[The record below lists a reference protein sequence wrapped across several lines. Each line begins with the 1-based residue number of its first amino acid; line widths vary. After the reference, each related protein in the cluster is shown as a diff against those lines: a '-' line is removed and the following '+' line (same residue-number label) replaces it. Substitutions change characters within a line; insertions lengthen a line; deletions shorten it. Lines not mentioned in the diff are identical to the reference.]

1 MGSRVKILN
10 SWTIFV
16 LHNAV
21 TSYWLQK
28 SWLPLHISAHASSQR
43 TQTISI
49 WAGYKLSKRKQF
61 PCKNGVIR
69 PTETKTFSKS
79 PLLKWKPHCF
89 AQFLID
95 NDEGWIS
102 LIGQNTFRNL
112 IKMKQQLR
120 QRKTFRINV
129 ISATLKIPQRF
140 STAVKN

>member
-1 MGSRVKILN
+1 MQTKKKYKAWLKVFFRCYALAGNRSTLKPRECFKKRKN
-10 SWTIFV
+10 S
-16 LHNAV
+16 
-21 TSYWLQK
+21 
-28 SWLPLHISAHASSQR
+28 
-43 TQTISI
+43 
-49 WAGYKLSKRKQF
+49 SKKNSRKQF

-140 STAVKN
+140 STAIKN

>member
-1 MGSRVKILN
+1 MQTKKEIQSLIKSVLSLLWISRQSEYFK
-10 SWTIFV
+10 T
-16 LHNAV
+16 
-21 TSYWLQK
+21 TRMLQK
-28 SWLPLHISAHASSQR
+28 EKELFKKNS
-43 TQTISI
+43 
-49 WAGYKLSKRKQF
+49 RKQF

-69 PTETKTFSKS
+69 PTETKIFSKS

-95 NDEGWIS
+95 NDKGWIS